1 MRKTIGVL
9 EMLNSANR
17 KLAREDEFATQKF
30 KAGIC
35 SMIEEILHCSG
46 NYHGFIFL
54 HPNQEVGS
62 PNYYSRHYLSNQNLS
77 K

>member
-1 MRKTIGVL
+1 MRKTIEVL

-17 KLAREDEFATQKF
+17 KLARVDEFATQEF

-35 SMIEEILHCSG
+35 NMISEILYKTD

-54 HPNQEVGS
+54 YPDQEVGS